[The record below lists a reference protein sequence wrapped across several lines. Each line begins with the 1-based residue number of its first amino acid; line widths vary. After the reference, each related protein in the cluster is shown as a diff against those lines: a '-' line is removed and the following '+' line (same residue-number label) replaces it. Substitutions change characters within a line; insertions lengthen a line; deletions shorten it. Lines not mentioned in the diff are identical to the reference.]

1 MRLLHQLHGADRVWA
16 EWIAWRLEAAGYTTV
31 LQAWDFRPGDA
42 WVTQMQAAMTTA
54 RRTIAVLSPDYL
66 SSVHGAAEWQAAYAE
81 DPDGSA
87 GRLVPV
93 RVRECRPEGLLA
105 TRTWIDL
112 IGLDADGARDALL
125 ASIERRRA
133 KPSREPAFPGTV
145 HTTPFPES

>member
-1 MRLLHQLHGADRVWA
+1 
-16 EWIAWRLEAAGYTTV
+16 
-31 LQAWDFRPGDA
+31 
-42 WVTQMQAAMTTA
+42 
-54 RRTIAVLSPDYL
+54 
-66 SSVHGAAEWQAAYAE
+66 
-81 DPDGSA
+81 
-87 GRLVPV
+87 VPV